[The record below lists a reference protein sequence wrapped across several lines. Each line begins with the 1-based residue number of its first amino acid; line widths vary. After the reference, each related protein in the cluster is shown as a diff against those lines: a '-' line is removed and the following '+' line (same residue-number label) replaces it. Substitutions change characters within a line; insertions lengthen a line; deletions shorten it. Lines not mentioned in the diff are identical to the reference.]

1 MIVLLEWTSENDNL
15 SHTQHALIKHIQ
27 DLQMTWVTKQ
37 FSVATAA
44 QKMPLTDAEVRMIIC
59 PTHSMLL

>member
-1 MIVLLEWTSENDNL
+1 
-15 SHTQHALIKHIQ
+15 
-27 DLQMTWVTKQ
+27 MTWVTKQ

-44 QKMPLTDAEVRMIIC
+44 QKMPLTDAEVRMTIC

>member
-1 MIVLLEWTSENDNL
+1 MHYSSMEKTKLPFIES
-15 SHTQHALIKHIQ
+15 
-27 DLQMTWVTKQ
+27 DLPWVTKQ

-44 QKMPLTDAEVRMIIC
+44 QKMPLTDAEVRRTIC